1 MNVYQQIVV
10 FGEVLFDCFP
20 TGEEVLGGAPFNV
33 AWHLQAL
40 GAEPLFVSRIGNDE
54 QGRRILAAM
63 ENWGMRTDA
72 VQWDENHPT
81 GRVDVTL
88 SDGQPHYHISEG
100 VAYDHISSEQL
111 PADGERMI
119 LYHGTLA
126 LRHQDSGNA
135 LDELA
140 QRPDCDLFIDVNLR
154 APWWQRQE
162 VLAWLKRA
170 RWAKMNRDELAE
182 LGFDSP
188 DTETAMMELMT
199 RCDLDQL
206 IVTCGSDGAL
216 VMSAPSELV
225 RAAALVPERYVDT
238 VGAGDAFSAVYLQG
252 LLSDRPI
259 AENVAMAQ
267 RLAARV
273 IGMRGAIADDTTIY
287 NALSTT
293 G

>member
-1 MNVYQQIVV
+1 MNTYRQIVV

-40 GAEPLFVSRIGNDE
+40 GSDPLFVSRIGNDE

-72 VQWDENHPT
+72 VQRDESHPT
-81 GRVDVTL
+81 GRVEVTL
-88 SDGQPHYHISEG
+88 IDGQPHYHISEG
-100 VAYDHISSEQL
+100 VAYDHISSEQF
-111 PADGERMI
+111 PADSERMI

-126 LRHQDSGNA
+126 LRHQDSRNV
-135 LDELA
+135 LDQLA
-140 QRPDCDLFIDVNLR
+140 QRPGCDLFIDVNLR

-170 RWAKMNRDELAE
+170 RWAKMNRDELTE
-182 LGFDSP
+182 LGFDSL
-188 DTETAMMELMT
+188 DTETAMTELVAH
-199 RCDLDQL
+199 CDLEQL

-252 LLSDRPI
+252 LLTGRPI

-267 RLAARV
+267 RLATRV